1 MKLGAQRILRIIFL
15 FLLVE
20 MSASSCM
27 TTSRQKKHYEQQDA
41 KKVAEAQ
48 KEYDKNVGIHNK
60 NQSKETQ
67 KMIKK
72 TEKESKKLNKSRKVK
87 MKKC

>member
-1 MKLGAQRILRIIFL
+1 MNRAAHRIFKIIFL
-15 FLLVE
+15 FLLLE
-20 MSASSCM
+20 ISATSCM

-41 KKVAEAQ
+41 KKDAEVQ
-48 KEYDKNVGIHNK
+48 KEYEKNVGIHNK

-67 KMIKK
+67 KMIKQ
-72 TEKESKKLNKSRKVK
+72 TEKESKKLNKPRKVK